1 MENNNYNNRNGEIEN
16 RKSVLREN
24 LYHFGLVDSEVKLEI
39 QVKLF

>member
-1 MENNNYNNRNGEIEN
+1 MENNDCRNRNGDIEK
-16 RKSVLREN
+16 RKSVLSEN

>member
-1 MENNNYNNRNGEIEN
+1 MENNNCSNRNREIEN

-24 LYHFGLVDSEVKLEI
+24 LFGFGLVDSEVKLEI